1 VQEILEQVLTEAEK
15 IFLIAKDFCV
25 ENYIEVLIG
34 MNVFAILLAIIGIAK
49 AAKALKESRKNG
61 AIEVLGTDKKAKLEE
76 LKKQEEIS
84 EQDEQQK
91 QGETEPEPAAE
102 TAESEPAVAEAE
114 TIAQAEQAKTD
125 EQSASIES
133 VDEIEQELNA
143 VQADTAEQVAPADPV
158 EAFEQAEPAKSVG
171 QTESATSQG
180 GPVFNF
186 NIDGDDKATL
196 RLNIERADI
205 CIANVER
212 INRQFEDKLVSESTP
227 ETASEAA
234 MAEIQEL
241 HEAAEAAG
249 LGEEAKPSEPSA
261 KEEQDMQG
269 DGLNVFVQTTAP
281 IQSVEAPTEET
292 ISAEVQAA
300 ADTQPAEPI
309 VIEKLIPIE
318 TEKIDP
324 GKFYTSKSGIVYS
337 EEEIASKIKD

>member
-1 VQEILEQVLTEAEK
+1 MQEILEQVLTEAEK

-25 ENYIEVLIG
+25 ENYIGVLIG
-34 MNVFAILLAIIGIAK
+34 MNALALLLAIIGLAK
-49 AAKALKESRKNG
+49 AAKALKESRKNA

-76 LKKQEEIS
+76 LMKREELS
-84 EQDEQQK
+84 GKAETPAQDEQEK
-91 QGETEPEPAAE
+91 QGE
-102 TAESEPAVAEAE
+102 SEPKAEAVE
-114 TIAQAEQAKTD
+114 
-125 EQSASIES
+125 
-133 VDEIEQELNA
+133 
-143 VQADTAEQVAPADPV
+143 PADPV
-158 EAFEQAEPAKSVG
+158 EAFEQPEPAKPAD
-171 QTESATSQG
+171 QTENVG

-186 NIDGDDKATL
+186 SLDGDDKATL

-205 CIANVER
+205 CIENVEM

-249 LGEEAKPSEPSA
+249 LGEDAKPSEPAA

-269 DGLNVFVQTTAP
+269 DGLNVFVQATAP
-281 IQSVEAPTEET
+281 AQSVEAEAP
-292 ISAEVQAA
+292 IAESIGVEIRN
-300 ADTQPAEPI
+300 ADAQPAEPI

-337 EEEIASKIKD
+337 KEEIASKIKD

>member
-1 VQEILEQVLTEAEK
+1 MIAFDSGLVYNSMECKHVQVSAGLQARIIERKSKREVQEILEQVLTEAEK
-15 IFLIAKDFCV
+15 IFLIVKDFCV

-34 MNVFAILLAIIGIAK
+34 MNALALLLAIIGIAK
-49 AAKALKESRKNG
+49 ARKALKESRKNE
-61 AIEVLGTDKKAKLEE
+61 AIEA
-76 LKKQEEIS
+76 
-84 EQDEQQK
+84 
-91 QGETEPEPAAE
+91 
-102 TAESEPAVAEAE
+102 TAQSAPM
-114 TIAQAEQAKTD
+114 AQAEP
-125 EQSASIES
+125 
-133 VDEIEQELNA
+133 N
-143 VQADTAEQVAPADPV
+143 EQVAPADPV
-158 EAFEQAEPAKSVG
+158 EAFEQAEPANPAA
-171 QTESATSQG
+171 QTENQG
-180 GPVFNF
+180 APAFNF
-186 NIDGDDKATL
+186 SIEGDDKATL

-249 LGEEAKPSEPSA
+249 LGEDTKPSEPAA
-261 KEEQDMQG
+261 KAEQDMQG
-269 DGLNVFVQTTAP
+269 DGMNVFVQ
-281 IQSVEAPTEET
+281 
-292 ISAEVQAA
+292 A

-318 TEKIDP
+318 TEKINP

>member
-1 VQEILEQVLTEAEK
+1 MTEAEK
-15 IFLIAKDFCV
+15 IFLIVKDFCV

-34 MNVFAILLAIIGIAK
+34 MNALAILLAIIGIAK
-49 AAKALKESRKNG
+49 ARKALKESRKNG

-76 LKKQEEIS
+76 LKKQEELL
-84 EQDEQQK
+84 E
-91 QGETEPEPAAE
+91 
-102 TAESEPAVAEAE
+102 
-114 TIAQAEQAKTD
+114 QAEPD
-125 EQSASIES
+125 EQSEPTEP

-143 VQADTAEQVAPADPV
+143 VLVDTEEQVAPVDPV
-158 EAFEQAEPAKSVG
+158 VAFEQAEPAEAAD
-171 QTESATSQG
+171 QAESAVSQS
-180 GPVFNF
+180 GPAFNF
-186 NIDGDDKATL
+186 SIEGDDKATL

-227 ETASEAA
+227 ETASEDA

-249 LGEEAKPSEPSA
+249 LGEDAEPSEPAA

-269 DGLNVFVQTTAP
+269 DGINVFVQAT
-281 IQSVEAPTEET
+281 
-292 ISAEVQAA
+292 
-300 ADTQPAEPI
+300 DGQPAEPI

-337 EEEIASKIKD
+337 EEEVASKIKD

>member
-1 VQEILEQVLTEAEK
+1 MNQVLTEAEK
-15 IFLIAKDFCV
+15 IFLIVKEFCV

-34 MNVFAILLAIIGIAK
+34 MNAFAILLAIIGIAK
-49 AAKALKESRKNG
+49 ARKALKESRKNG

-76 LKKQEEIS
+76 LKKQEELS
-84 EQDEQQK
+84 EQAEQDEQQK
-91 QGETEPEPAAE
+91 QGETE
-102 TAESEPAVAEAE
+102 AEAE
-114 TIAQAEQAKTD
+114 AKVQEPQTEQAEPD
-125 EQSASIES
+125 EQSVPTEE
-133 VDEIEQELNA
+133 V
-143 VQADTAEQVAPADPV
+143 VPADPV
-158 EAFEQAEPAKSVG
+158 EQAEPVEPAA
-171 QTESATSQG
+171 QTENQS

-249 LGEEAKPSEPSA
+249 LGEEQKPSEPAA

-281 IQSVEAPTEET
+281 VQSVEAPTEET
-292 ISAEVQAA
+292 INAEVQAA

>member
-1 VQEILEQVLTEAEK
+1 MIEAER
-15 IFLIAKDFCV
+15 IFLIVKDFCV

-34 MNVFAILLAIIGIAK
+34 MNVLALLLAIIGIAK

-61 AIEVLGTDKKAKLEE
+61 AIEVLGTDKKAKLEK
-76 LKKQEEIS
+76 LKKQEELS
-84 EQDEQQK
+84 EQAEQEKQDE
-91 QGETEPEPAAE
+91 TEPAAE
-102 TAESEPAVAEAE
+102 ATAQNAPV
-114 TIAQAEQAKTD
+114 AQAEP
-125 EQSASIES
+125 
-133 VDEIEQELNA
+133 
-143 VQADTAEQVAPADPV
+143 AEQVAPADPV
-158 EAFEQAEPAKSVG
+158 EAFEQAEPANPAT
-171 QTESATSQG
+171 QTENQG
-180 GPVFNF
+180 GSAFNF
-186 NIDGDDKATL
+186 SIEGDDKATL

-249 LGEEAKPSEPSA
+249 LGEEAKPSEPAA

-281 IQSVEAPTEET
+281 VQSVEAPTEET

-300 ADTQPAEPI
+300 VDTQPAEPI